1 MAGNKVLTSDQDI
14 ERASLEAAPLLGEPR
29 LKDVRLA
36 RVDGEAL
43 LVLVMDDESPDYL
56 PTARLEGLGN
66 ASDDAVS
73 RFEISEDGLG
83 LSWPGLDVDLFVPA
97 LLQGVYGTEKWM
109 TSLGRLGGSARSEAK
124 TRAARE
130 NGRKGGRPRKTDPI
144 HVPRMRRSLSPANAA
159 PACGPSTHERDWK
172 PWFQRCLLRRSR
184 AEFAGLFGL
193 DEETSARALPRI
205 A

>member
-1 MAGNKVLTSDQDI
+1 MAEHRVLTSDQDI

-43 LVLVMDDESPDYL
+43 LVLVMDDESRHYL

-130 NGRKGGRPRKTDPI
+130 NGRKGGRPRKKDGSYPCAKDAPI
-144 HVPRMRRSLSPANAA
+144 ALASQCRAGLWTEHTRTRFEALRSALLAA
-159 PACGPSTHERDWK
+159 PQQSRIRGPLWT
-172 PWFQRCLLRRSR
+172 RR
-184 AEFAGLFGL
+184 GN
-193 DEETSARALPRI
+193 
-205 A
+205 